1 MRVLVADDDAVSRL
15 AVQELFVGRPH
26 AQVVAVDGGAAA
38 WAALRED
45 PCFDLACLDL
55 RMPAPDGL
63 ELAQRMRSQPELE
76 QIPIVLI
83 TSASDRHTVVA
94 AGRLQLQGFLVKP
107 VNAEA
112 GERIARVMT
121 AFDATVLEPQAMAMA
136 RLGLDPDKY
145 ARYVEALCV
154 QVQLLTQQSQGLVDA
169 ASVLAFQHK
178 VGATRPAALALGAR
192 RIERLMSHAMQDAEA
207 APERSA
213 VLMKLALYW
222 LQRVRAERG

>member
-15 AVQELFVGRPH
+15 AVQELFAGQPH
-26 AQVVAVDGGAAA
+26 TEVVAVDSGAAA
-38 WAALRED
+38 WDVLRAD

-63 ELAQRMRSQPELE
+63 ALAERMRSLPELE
-76 QIPIVLI
+76 QMPIVLV

-107 VNAEA
+107 VNEDAA
-112 GERIARVMT
+112 ERIHRVMA
-121 AFDATVLEPQAMAMA
+121 AFDATVLEPPALAIA
-136 RLGLDPDKY
+136 RLGVDADKH

-154 QVQLLTQQSQGLVDA
+154 QVQLLAQQAQRLSDA

-178 VGATRPAALALGAR
+178 VGATRSAALALGAR
-192 RIERLMSHAMQDAEA
+192 RIERLMSQAMQVADA
-207 APERSA
+207 APERSV
-213 VLMKLALYW
+213 VLMTLALYW
-222 LQRVRAERG
+222 LQRVRADRA